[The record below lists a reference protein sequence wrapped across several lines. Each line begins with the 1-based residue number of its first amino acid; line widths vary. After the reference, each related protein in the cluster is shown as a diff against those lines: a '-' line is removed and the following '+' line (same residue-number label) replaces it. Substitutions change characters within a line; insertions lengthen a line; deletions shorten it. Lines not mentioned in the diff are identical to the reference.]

1 MRRLFLFG
9 MVATMVFA
17 LTSTSHASSTHFM
30 VSGSISQTGYAPV
43 MLTPPFGDGNLGSW
57 DVAYALDTVADGVSV
72 TDSGDLGAAWS
83 IGWTPTGHS
92 STQTVYTVDYTVTP
106 ELLTDIVGDWASGQ
120 VTATLEIVGRGISDS
135 DSLPFNV
142 ADGTDFS
149 DVITGSLQVLTPL
162 HSIPGT
168 SNFGTLRLT
177 VVVNAEAFKAGPG
190 EPNGEEP
197 VIPAPGAI
205 VLSSL
210 GAGLVGWLRRRRAL

>member
-1 MRRLFLFG
+1 MKKLLLFG
-9 MVATMVFA
+9 VAAAMVFG
-17 LTSTSHASSTHFM
+17 LTPTSDASSTHFM

-43 MLTPPFGDGNLGSW
+43 LVNPSLGDLGTW
-57 DVAYALDTVADGVSV
+57 DAAYALDTVADGVSV
-72 TDSGDLGAAWS
+72 TDSGSLVLEWT
-83 IGWTPTGHS
+83 IGWTPTGS
-92 STQTVYTVDYTVTP
+92 PSTQTMYKVDYTVAW
-106 ELLTDIVGDWASGQ
+106 ELLTYDVGDWASGD
-120 VTATLEIVGRGISDS
+120 VRATLEIVGRGSVSI
-135 DSLPFNV
+135 LWAPPY
-142 ADGTDFS
+142 ADDGDQGS
-149 DVITGSLQVLTPL
+149 DVFAGALGMLTPL